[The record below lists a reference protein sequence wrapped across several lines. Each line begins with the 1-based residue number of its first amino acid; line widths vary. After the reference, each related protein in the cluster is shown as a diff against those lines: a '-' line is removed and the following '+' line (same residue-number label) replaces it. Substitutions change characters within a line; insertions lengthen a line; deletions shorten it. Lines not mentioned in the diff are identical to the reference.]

1 MIRLSK
7 CFVSDEEK
15 NIVAKVFS
23 DEHFGMGSYVNTFE
37 KKLNHFFG
45 REVVTVINGTSALVL
60 ALQAIGVK
68 RGDEV
73 LVQSMTYLSSFQAI
87 SALGANPIPCDIK
100 KDFTISLKDAQKK
113 ISKKTKAI
121 MPVHY
126 AGDPGNLNQIYIFA
140 KKNNLRVIEDA
151 AHAFGS
157 IYKKKLIGAFG
168 DIVCFSFDGIKN
180 ITCGEGGCIVSSDK
194 SIINKIKDSR
204 LLGVENDS
212 ENRIKGKRSWKFDVK
227 FQGWRAH
234 LSNINAAIGIEQL
247 KKFKKI
253 KRLRQELAKYYD
265 QKISPCKN
273 FKSIPRNYEDIVP
286 HIYPVIL
293 KDQLIREDL
302 RRYLARNGIETGIH
316 YYPNHLLTF
325 YKKRKYKLRMTED
338 IYTKILTLPLHPSLT
353 KKDIDFIVQK
363 INIFFNE
370 VSN

>member
-7 CFVSDEEK
+7 CFVSEAEK

-23 DEHFGMGSYVNTFE
+23 EEHFGMGSYVDVFE
-37 KKLNHFFG
+37 KKLKNFFG
-45 REVVTVINGTSALVL
+45 REVVTVINGTSALL
-60 ALQAIGVK
+60 LGLQALGVK

-87 SALGANPIPCDIK
+87 SALGAKPIPCDIND
-100 KDFTISLKDAQKK
+100 DFTISLEDAQKK

-126 AGDPGNLNQIYIFA
+126 AGDPGELDKIYKFA

-157 IYKKKLIGAFG
+157 IYKEKLLGSIG
-168 DIVCFSFDGIKN
+168 DVVCFSFDGIKN
-180 ITCGEGGCIVSSDK
+180 ITCGEGGCIVTSDK
-194 SIINKIKDSR
+194 EVIKNIKDSR
-204 LLGVENDS
+204 LLGIEKDS
-212 ENRIKGKRSWKFDVK
+212 EKRIQGKRSWNFDVK
-227 FQGWRAH
+227 IQGWRAH

-253 KRLRQELAKYYD
+253 KGLRQNLAKFYD
-265 QKISPCKN
+265 RKIKLIVGLR
-273 FKSIPRNYEDIVP
+273 SIKRNYRDIVP

-293 KDQLIREDL
+293 ENEKNRDEL
-302 RRYLARNGIETGIH
+302 RKYLAKNDIETGIH
-316 YYPNHLLTF
+316 YFPNHLLTL
-325 YKKRKYKLRMTED
+325 YGKGKHKLKKTEE
-338 IYTKILTLPLHPSLT
+338 IYSRILTLPLHPSLT
-353 KKDIDFIVQK
+353 KKDINLVVQK

-370 VSN
+370 ASN